1 VHTNIPVHSNDYF
14 MLQEAESVVDRI
26 MQIAEDLGG
35 VISGEHGIGIT
46 KIQYLDPNSIAAFSQ
61 YKNRVDPQHR
71 FNPRKLLEKNTLA
84 SAYTPSLR
92 LLEQEA
98 IILEASELG
107 ELNKEVKDCLRCG
120 KCKSVC
126 NTHVPR
132 ANLLYSPRDKILST
146 GLIIEAFLYEEQT
159 RRGISIRHFDEMNDV
174 ADHCT
179 VCHKCLNPCPV
190 NIDFGNVSI
199 HMRNLL
205 KANGKKHSSLGTQVS
220 IAYLNM
226 TDPRVVRLMRKY
238 LIGWGYKLQ
247 RMGNQWYRKVIPTS
261 KEKLPPATTG
271 KMALTTQVVHFVK
284 KPMPA
289 NIPRQ
294 TMRELLNLE
303 DTKTVPVIRDAD
315 KLSEESEAVFYFP
328 GCGSER
334 LFSQIAMASLAML
347 YDLGVQTILPPGYLC
362 CGYPQTASGDDAKG
376 KQISVNNQVLLHRVA
391 NTLNYMDI
399 KTVLVSCGTCTDQL
413 EKYRLQKIFPG
424 CRLLDIHEYLME
436 KGVSVKQA
444 SDVKY
449 IYHDPCHTPLKTYSA
464 GKVTKALLQ
473 QEVPVSDRC
482 CGEAGTFAI
491 ARPDIATQVR
501 FRKQE
506 ELHKGIQQLTGQSV
520 AEHGKVKLLTSCPA
534 CQQGLSRY
542 QPDTGLSTDYIVVEL
557 AKHILGE
564 NWQAQFV
571 ERVKNG
577 GMEQVLL

>member
-1 VHTNIPVHSNDYF
+1 
-14 MLQEAESVVDRI
+14 MR
-26 MQIAEDLGG
+26 IAEALGG

-46 KIQYLDPNSIAAFSQ
+46 KIQYLDGNTMAAFSR
-61 YKNRVDPQHR
+61 YKEQVDPQHR
-71 FNPRKLLEKNTLA
+71 FNPRKLLEKDTLS

-107 ELNKEVKDCLRCG
+107 KLNKEVKDCLRCG
-120 KCKSVC
+120 KCKPVC
-126 NTHVPR
+126 NTHIPR

-159 RRGISIRHFDEMNDV
+159 RRGISVRHFDELNDV

-179 VCHKCLNPCPV
+179 VCHKCRNPCPV
-190 NIDFGNVSI
+190 NIDFGDVSI

-205 KANGKKHSSLGTQVS
+205 KANGKKRSSLGTQVS

-238 LIGWGYKLQ
+238 LIGWGYALQ
-247 RMGNQWYRKVIPTS
+247 RTANHWYRKIIPAD

-271 KMALTTQVVHFVK
+271 KMTLTTQVVHFVK
-284 KPMPA
+284 KPMPS
-289 NIPRQ
+289 NVPRQ
-294 TMRELLNLE
+294 TMRELLALE
-303 DTKTVPVIRDAD
+303 DTKTVPVIRDPE
-315 KLSEESEAVFYFP
+315 KLSDESEAVFYFP

-334 LFSQIAMASLAML
+334 LFSQIAMAAIAML
-347 YDLGVQTILPPGYLC
+347 YDLGVQIVLPPGYLC
-362 CGYPQTASGDDAKG
+362 CGYPQTASGDEAKG
-376 KQISVNNQVLLHRVA
+376 KQISVNNQVLFHRVA

-413 EKYRLQKIFPG
+413 ENYQLENIFPG

-436 KGVSVKQA
+436 KGVTVNQPSG
-444 SDVKY
+444 VKY
-449 IYHDPCHTPLKTYSA
+449 IYHDPCHTPLKTYNA
-464 GKVTKALLQ
+464 NKVTKALLQ
-473 QEVPVSDRC
+473 QDVPVSDRC

-506 ELHKGIQQLTGQSV
+506 ELHKGIRQLTGRDVVQD
-520 AEHGKVKLLTSCPA
+520 ETVKLLTSCPA

-542 QPDTGLSTDYIVVEL
+542 RQETGLATDYIVVEL
-557 AKHILGE
+557 ANQLLGK
-564 NWQAQFV
+564 NWQTEFV
-571 ERVKNG
+571 ERVKKG
-577 GMEQVLL
+577 GIEQVLL